1 VYYGGWPFWNWF
13 YPPPT
18 QPVVQ
23 VIPNPNYYYPSYFY
37 SYPYYSG

>member
-1 VYYGGWPFWNWF
+1 L